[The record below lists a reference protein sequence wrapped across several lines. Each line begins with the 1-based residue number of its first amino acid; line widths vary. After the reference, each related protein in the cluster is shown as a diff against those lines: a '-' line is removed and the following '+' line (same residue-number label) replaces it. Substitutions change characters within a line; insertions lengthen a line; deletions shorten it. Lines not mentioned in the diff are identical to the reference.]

1 MRLIF
6 MGTPDFSVRPLER
19 IYESGEDIV
28 LVVTQPDRKKGRGK
42 ETGAGA
48 VKECALRLGLNVFQ
62 PEKVK
67 DPEAVRVIR
76 ELSPDI
82 IVVSAF
88 GQILSKE
95 ILEIPGLG
103 CINIHAS
110 LLPEYRGASPIQRCI
125 MDGKKET
132 GVTIMQMD
140 EGLDT
145 GDILLQRAVEIDRDE
160 TGGSLF
166 EKLSLLGADLIAEAL
181 PLIEKG
187 ELSPL
192 PQDGEKSS
200 YAGMIKKEMG
210 RLDFS
215 GRAEDLERLIR
226 ALDPW
231 PSAYTELNGKVL
243 KIWKAET
250 ADIKDPSK
258 GAKPGTVLEVGK
270 DDFTISCGTGA
281 LIIKE
286 VQLSGKKRMSAADF
300 LRGVKIVPGMTV

>member
-6 MGTPDFSVRPLER
+6 IGTPDFSVRPLER
-19 IYESGEDIV
+19 IRESGEDIV

-42 ETGAGA
+42 ETGVSA

-62 PEKVK
+62 PERIR

-95 ILEIPGLG
+95 ILEIPKLG
-103 CINIHAS
+103 CVNIHAS

-125 MDGKKET
+125 MDGKKRT

-145 GDILLQRAVEIDRDE
+145 GDILLQRAVDIDRDE

-166 EKLSLLGADLIAEAL
+166 EKLSLLGAGLIAEAL

-187 ELSPL
+187 ALSPV
-192 PQDGEKSS
+192 PQDEERSS

-270 DDFTISCGTGA
+270 DDFTISCGIGA

-286 VQLSGKKRMSAADF
+286 VQLSGKKRMSSADF